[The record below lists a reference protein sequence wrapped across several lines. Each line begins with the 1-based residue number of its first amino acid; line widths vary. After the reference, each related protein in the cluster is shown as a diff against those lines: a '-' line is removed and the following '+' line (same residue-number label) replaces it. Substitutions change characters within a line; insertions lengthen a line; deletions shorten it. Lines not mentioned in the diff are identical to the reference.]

1 MPKQESIMVATLGG
15 QPQIITFALD
25 FLLDQGEDVREV
37 ILLYLSADGSR
48 VNHAL
53 NQLMAEF
60 ADDQYAGR
68 PCRLRPMPIRDG
80 PQKLP
85 DIQTEA
91 QAQATLAMLQ
101 RLIESLKEERY
112 LLHLV
117 VSGGRRMMALLLMT
131 VAQFH
136 FDYRD
141 KLWHIYTPDDFT
153 DQARDGAIMHAHPE
167 AGVRLIQVP
176 LVPLGVHFPSLRQ
189 LTQTYADNPA
199 VFEPVRLP
207 VEERNRCQDVIA
219 DLSQR
224 ESEALQAFAEGLSI
238 QDVADRMSIS
248 PETVNT
254 YKKKILELTRNA
266 WPERKIPNYFYLREL
281 FGPYFETEDN

>member
-25 FLLDQGEDVREV
+25 FLLEQGENIQEV
-37 ILLYLSADGSR
+37 ILLYLAAEGSR
-48 VNHAL
+48 VNQAL
-53 NQLMAEF
+53 NQLLAEF
-60 ADDQYAGR
+60 ADDRYAGR
-68 PCRLRPMPIRDG
+68 PCRLRPLPIRDG

-85 DIQTEA
+85 DIQSEA

-101 RLIESLKEERY
+101 RLIASLKEERY

-141 KLWHIYTPDDFT
+141 KLWHIYTPDDFA
-153 DQARDGAIMHAHPE
+153 DQARDGAIMHAYPA

-176 LVPLGVHFPSLRQ
+176 LVPLGEQFPPLRQ
-189 LTQTYADNPA
+189 LTQAYAHSPA
-199 VFEPVRLP
+199 TFEPVRLS
-207 VEERNRCQDVIA
+207 ETERERCHSVLA
-219 DLSQR
+219 ALSQR
-224 ESEALQAFAEGLSI
+224 EREALQAFAAGLSI

-248 PETVNT
+248 PETVNS

-266 WPERKIPNYFYLREL
+266 WPERKIPTYYHLREL
-281 FGPYFETEDN
+281 FGLYFELRD